1 MSADDLSQALS
12 SLFVVALVAALAPL
26 VVGLL
31 ARLRVPQV
39 VVLIVGGVVIGPQV
53 LGWAEPASIG
63 LLANVGLGFLFLLAG
78 YELDLTLFR
87 QKAGRLA
94 LVGWA
99 VTVVLALAVVGLL
112 EAAGLVRA
120 FVPVA
125 LALTTTALGTLLPI
139 LRDNDMLGGPFGRYV
154 LAAGAVGEFLPV
166 VAIAIFLGAN
176 GKFLGLIS
184 LCAVGVLA
192 LLLTLAPRLVPGRVA
207 RIMREGEH
215 ATAQTTLR
223 WTVALLLLLLVVAN
237 DFGLDVVLG
246 AFLAGVVLRRWAPGD
261 VHALEEKL
269 DAVGYG
275 FFIPVFFV
283 ASGMGL
289 DLRSIVEAPGRL
301 LLFFVLLLVVRG
313 LPTLLV
319 YRTALPLAQRVELV
333 FLAATALPLLVAL
346 SAIGLATGTMLPENA
361 AALVGAGVL
370 SVLVFPAAAV
380 AIHRRHRAV
389 PGRAQRRS
397 AGAATRAEL
406 DRRGQKSSS
415 RSSATTDPR
424 RRLDQRE
431 VGERLRE
438 VPEVPAGVDV
448 ELLRVE
454 PERRGDPEQ
463 PLHEVARALLL
474 ADDRQRGDQ
483 PEGADEEGPLLAG
496 QAVVGLVRPVPQ
508 DEAVLGQLVGDGEHA
523 AVQAL
528 VVARQEPE
536 HRGQQRRGVQRVGL
550 VVLAQHAA
558 GGQAVGEDVLLDLV
572 RRRRATASRGPGRR
586 GSRRASRHG
595 PSPPST
601 AAWRTRS
608 AGACRGPPRCPG
620 PAPARPARRS
630 WPASGRSPTV
640 AVAAAGCAGCAA
652 GWSPAPR
659 RTRRSGVGRT
669 PRCRSAPAGR
679 RRSRTGRRGSTR

>member
-1 MSADDLSQALS
+1 MSAEDLSEALS

-39 VVLIVGGVVIGPQV
+39 VVLLVGGIVVGPEV
-53 LGWAEPASIG
+53 LDWANPASIE

-87 QKAGRLA
+87 QRAGRLA

-99 VTVVLALAVVGLL
+99 VTVVLAVAVVGLL

-139 LRDNDMLGGPFGRYV
+139 LRDNDMLVGAFGRYL

-176 GKFLGLIS
+176 GSFLGLIS

-207 RIMREGEH
+207 RIVREGDN

-223 WTVALLLLLLVVAN
+223 WTLALLLLLLVVAE

-261 VHALEEKL
+261 VHVLLEKL

-301 LLFFVLLLVVRG
+301 FLFFVLLLVVRG
-313 LPTLLV
+313 LPALPL
-319 YRTALPLAQRVELV
+319 YRTALPLPQRVEMV
-333 FLAATALPLLVAL
+333 FLTATALPLLVAL
-346 SAIGLATGTMLPENA
+346 SAIGLATGVMLPENA

-370 SVLVFPAAAV
+370 SVLICPAAAV
-380 AIHRRHRAV
+380 AIHRRHTRQQGELSAV
-389 PGRAQRRS
+389 Q
-397 AGAATRAEL
+397 
-406 DRRGQKSSS
+406 
-415 RSSATTDPR
+415 
-424 RRLDQRE
+424 
-431 VGERLRE
+431 
-438 VPEVPAGVDV
+438 
-448 ELLRVE
+448 
-454 PERRGDPEQ
+454 PERPPE
-463 PLHEVARALLL
+463 
-474 ADDRQRGDQ
+474 
-483 PEGADEEGPLLAG
+483 
-496 QAVVGLVRPVPQ
+496 
-508 DEAVLGQLVGDGEHA
+508 
-523 AVQAL
+523 
-528 VVARQEPE
+528 
-536 HRGQQRRGVQRVGL
+536 
-550 VVLAQHAA
+550 
-558 GGQAVGEDVLLDLV
+558 
-572 RRRRATASRGPGRR
+572 
-586 GSRRASRHG
+586 
-595 PSPPST
+595 
-601 AAWRTRS
+601 
-608 AGACRGPPRCPG
+608 
-620 PAPARPARRS
+620 
-630 WPASGRSPTV
+630 
-640 AVAAAGCAGCAA
+640 
-652 GWSPAPR
+652 
-659 RTRRSGVGRT
+659 
-669 PRCRSAPAGR
+669 
-679 RRSRTGRRGSTR
+679 